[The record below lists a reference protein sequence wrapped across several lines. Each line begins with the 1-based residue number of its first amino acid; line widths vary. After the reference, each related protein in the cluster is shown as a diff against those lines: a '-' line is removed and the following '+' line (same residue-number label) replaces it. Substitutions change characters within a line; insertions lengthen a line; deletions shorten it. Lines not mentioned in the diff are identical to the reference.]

1 MAQPIQP
8 FSGGG
13 GYGSVMAPGYQQISQ
28 QVGDE
33 YIARQNAKVD
43 SAQQA
48 LNSIIGMGAKAGGAD
63 PSMAGKMLPSSINE
77 YYAQASELDKKS
89 SAMKKML
96 ELNPEMFGLDKDQ
109 AKQLGD
115 VTSKMSSTERSAFF
129 QTYVPDLFKA
139 QQAKLEQDAAYK
151 RALLASGGSKGMPMA
166 YNPDEIFGSIFSG
179 TPSPSQSPPRVVPA
193 GTPMRSQSPA
203 GAVPVSRGLDMSDMG
218 FAPQEEVI
226 YPY

>member
-8 FSGGG
+8 FLGGG
-13 GYGSVMAPGYQQISQ
+13 GYGNTMSPYYHQISQ

-33 YIARQNAKVD
+33 YISRENAKVD

-63 PSMAGKMLPSSINE
+63 PLMASKMLPSSINE

-89 SAMKKML
+89 NAMKKML

-109 AKQLGD
+109 VKQLGD

-129 QTYVPDLFKA
+129 QAYVPDLFKA
-139 QQAKLEQDAAYK
+139 QQAKLEQAAAMQ
-151 RALLASGGSKGMPMA
+151 RATLSAEGRGKAPMMN
-166 YNPDEIFGSIFSG
+166 NPDEILGSIFSG
-179 TPSPSQSPPRVVPA
+179 APIEPKSPPR
-193 GTPMRSQSPA
+193 
-203 GAVPVSRGLDMSDMG
+203 AVPVSRGLDLGNMG
-218 FAPQEEVI
+218 FGSPQQEVI
-226 YPY
+226 SPW